1 MTAAIRPSVW
11 PAQGV
16 GDQGAGF
23 IGGAVVRRLLR
34 DMCVQFFNFDK
45 LGYAS
50 DLRGIEAELAR
61 LGPAAAERHHLLK
74 LDLADSEST
83 AEAVRRADPDL
94 VLPLA
99 AESHVDRLID
109 GPGTF
114 PSSSVTG
121 TFSLLQAVRS
131 NWEALSEERRERFRF
146 AAHQHR

>member
-45 LGYAS
+45 FGYAS

-61 LGPAAAERHHLLK
+61 LGPASAERHHLLK

-94 VLPLA
+94 VLHLA
-99 AESHVDRLID
+99 AESHDDRLID
-109 GPGTF
+109 GP
-114 PSSSVTG
+114 G